1 MSDMFLIL
9 AILTWFFLVF
19 EDQKPQPKFPLT
31 FIIPMNRYA
40 LLNHHCLTACGEDL
54 TAWAHLL
61 GTCRFA
67 EENDSDLRLRCIE
80 IMKPLTMP
88 DRHVGEDFVEYTER
102 MLGVK
107 VVQP

>member
-1 MSDMFLIL
+1 MSDMFLTF
-9 AILTWFFLVF
+9 AILMWFFLVF
-19 EDQKPQPKFPLT
+19 DDQKSQPQHPFAFKVSL
-31 FIIPMNRYA
+31 NRYA

-54 TAWAHLL
+54 TAWAHVL
-61 GTCRFA
+61 GTYRFA
-67 EENDSDLRLRCIE
+67 EETDSDLRLRCVE